1 MIVQDKVLTAWL
13 ATAKHGETMVY
24 ARATAL
30 PAGSSVAKRLRAL
43 AEGGHVVLSQERRA
57 HGPGHENFRY
67 IVKRTAVQ
75 LPAPD
80 GSLKVIGLRP
90 MSACKPQDKRTGA
103 CAAVARDIAPHVR
116 SILAEGGRRSAE
128 MIARELGLYSAQPV
142 RVVMERLAA

>member
-1 MIVQDKVLTAWL
+1 MIVQDKVLTDWL
-13 ATAKHGETMVY
+13 ATAKQGETMVY

-43 AEGGHVVLSQERRA
+43 AEGGHVALSQRRRA
-57 HGPGHENFRY
+57 DGPGDENFQY
-67 IVKRTAVQ
+67 IVTRTAAK

-80 GSLKVIGLRP
+80 GSLTVIGIRP
-90 MSACKPQDKRTGA
+90 IGARKPQDKRTGA
-103 CAAVARDIAPHVR
+103 CASVAREIAPHVR

-128 MIARELGLYSAQPV
+128 TIARELGLYSAQPV

>member
-43 AEGGHVVLSQERRA
+43 AEDGHVVLSQKRRA
-57 HGPGHENFRY
+57 DGPGDENFQY
-67 IVKRTAVQ
+67 IVTRTAMR

-80 GSLKVIGLRP
+80 GSRTVIAVRP
-90 MSACKPQDKRTGA
+90 LSTRKPQDKRTGA

-128 MIARELGLYSAQPV
+128 TIARELGLYSARPV